1 MNSAIINAELEWS
14 ILQTIAYAD
23 IFSYPLTLDEI
34 HHYLI
39 GSEATKQQ
47 VQDTLNGNNN
57 ITKIDEFYALPN
69 REHTVE
75 IRQRRQQIAADF
87 WPIALK
93 YGRLIG
99 SLPFVR
105 MVAVTGSLAVDNT
118 ENNNDIDYLIVT
130 EPGRL
135 WVCRLFIVALVR
147 YVQRQGYTLCP
158 NYIISENA
166 LVFPQKSLFAARE
179 IAQMIP
185 IIGQA
190 TYEKMRNANHWMM
203 EYLPNA
209 KGLPPTQIT
218 INKSQPPVLTRT
230 AETLLRTPP
239 GCWLDTWEMKRKI
252 RKFMTHYDNTVEA
265 AFDKDWCKGHFDGH
279 YQRIMDE
286 YETRLEALRES
297 QRIAL

>member
-130 EPGRL
+130 EPGSL
-135 WVCRLFIVALVR
+135 WVCRLFIVAFVR
-147 YVQRQGYTLCP
+147 YV
-158 NYIISENA
+158 
-166 LVFPQKSLFAARE
+166 
-179 IAQMIP
+179 
-185 IIGQA
+185 
-190 TYEKMRNANHWMM
+190 
-203 EYLPNA
+203 
-209 KGLPPTQIT
+209 
-218 INKSQPPVLTRT
+218 
-230 AETLLRTPP
+230 
-239 GCWLDTWEMKRKI
+239 
-252 RKFMTHYDNTVEA
+252 
-265 AFDKDWCKGHFDGH
+265 
-279 YQRIMDE
+279 
-286 YETRLEALRES
+286 
-297 QRIAL
+297 